1 MYRSRL
7 VVVFYPGR
15 VRVFD
20 TTLRDGEQAPGIDL
34 SVEQK
39 LMVARRLAD
48 LRVDVIEAG
57 FPVASR
63 AEHEATKLINREL
76 SDRVEV
82 IALSRCAKKDIEDT
96 LSTGVSS
103 IHLFLATSDIHLQ
116 YKLRLSRE
124 QAIERILESVSYAKE
139 HGLTVE
145 FSPEDATRSDRAFL
159 SEAITAALSAGADR
173 INLPDTVGVMEPFG
187 MYNLIVEVKRL
198 VGNKILS
205 VHCHNDFGMA
215 TANTVAAVSAGA
227 EQVHVTVNGIGER
240 AGNTSLEEVVMALKK
255 LLKVEVG
262 VVASRL
268 YETSRFV
275 SEVTGVP
282 VPYFKPIVGDN
293 AFGHEA
299 GIHVHGVLQNPQTYE
314 PMQPEEVGNFR
325 RIALGKNS
333 GSYGLK
339 VMLNERGLTL
349 SDEQLKKVL
358 DEIKAEAEKGC
369 HVSVDQAVE
378 IARRVC
384 PSVKA

>member
-1 MYRSRL
+1 M
-7 VVVFYPGR
+7 VVFYPGR
-15 VRVFD
+15 VRIFD

-63 AEHEATKLINREL
+63 AEYEATKLINQEL

-116 YKLRLSRE
+116 YKLRMSRE

-139 HGLTVE
+139 NGLTVE
-145 FSPEDATRSDRAFL
+145 FSPEDAPRSDRAFL

-173 INLPDTVGVMEPFG
+173 INIPDTVGVMEPFG
-187 MYNLIVEVKRL
+187 MYNLVVEIKRL

-255 LLKVEVG
+255 LLKAEVG

-275 SEVTGVP
+275 AEVTGVP

-325 RIALGKNS
+325 RIALGKHS

-358 DEIKAEAEKGC
+358 DEIKAEAERGC

-384 PSVKA
+384 LSVKA